1 MFSSHQETCFCRL
14 GPSVPAQACKATNER
29 KNAETSGPLS
39 FLLQIPFSGQTLS
52 FPPVHF
58 APESRSA
65 ATLRDLEHRG
75 VGWGW
80 GGMPAKQQEE
90 KHRGAAPKIRI
101 SGPQLCTGP
110 HKTPRA
116 VKPGPEALRS
126 YVLRLWL
133 WTATGAPPTGLT
145 QHAHVLL
152 EGAFF

>member
-1 MFSSHQETCFCRL
+1 MLSSHQATCFCRL
-14 GPSVPAQACKATNER
+14 GPSVPAQARKVTNER
-29 KNAETSGPLS
+29 ENAESSGPLS

-58 APESRSA
+58 APESRSTA
-65 ATLRDLEHRG
+65 ALQDREPQ
-75 VGWGW
+75 

-101 SGPQLCTGP
+101 SGPQLGTGP
-110 HKTPRA
+110 HNTPRA
-116 VKPGPEALRS
+116 VKPGPEALQS
-126 YVLRLWL
+126 YALRLWF
-133 WTATGAPPTGLT
+133 WTATCAPPAGLT